1 MSRRF
6 FSIALGFGPLL
17 VLSSACVDR
26 ALSSSACSNVTVRVT
41 AGIQP
46 SFSWT
51 PACRIEG
58 LTVHLPGTGAVIWG
72 TVSHNQANNI
82 ESPVVRYGVFPDSAA
97 QTANILL
104 PLVAGTTYQVALF
117 RVDDG
122 SGGSLQRVGVT
133 TFVP

>member
-1 MSRRF
+1 M
-6 FSIALGFGPLL
+6 
-17 VLSSACVDR
+17 
-26 ALSSSACSNVTVRVT
+26 
-41 AGIQP
+41 
-46 SFSWT
+46 
-51 PACRIEG
+51 
-58 LTVHLPGTGAVIWG
+58 IWG

-82 ESPVVRYGVFPDSAA
+82 ESPVRYGVFPDSAA